1 MLDLGIVA
9 RMSKHKTRHT
19 GKRKEKEEAKAWHGF
34 GFLVRVVVFG
44 AILVAVVA
52 IAGDD
57 ELRASLTSWVRS
69 PDRPWG

>member
-1 MLDLGIVA
+1 V
-9 RMSKHKTRHT
+9 SKHKTRHT
-19 GKRKEKEEAKAWHGF
+19 GKRKKKERVNPRRGF
-34 GFLVRVVVFG
+34 GFFVRVLVFG
-44 AILVAVVA
+44 AILVAVIA